1 MRKEDLKNEVKN
13 EHQVT
18 YLMRL
23 CHWMVKQ
30 RLGGIVKWQRSFRA
44 TKDRNLSHEPN
55 ILKRHST

>member
-44 TKDRNLSHEPN
+44 TKDRNLSMNPT
-55 ILKRHST
+55 S